1 MYGMNATRTII
12 LLFESSC
19 EYGREFLKGVAQ
31 FAREC
36 RNWHLRLYPL
46 SVADAKNPFD
56 GCDGVIARPAE
67 AATLQWIKASGLPV
81 VDAFCQIPDPDIVG
95 VDSDHDAIAAMAAEH
110 FLNHKFKNFAYC
122 GYRGTRYSDMLAAA
136 FKRTLAIA
144 GYECREYSTVE
155 MPTEA
160 TLLDAREWKPRSPG
174 RLAAWLAKLPPR
186 TALFCANDLRAY
198 HVLNICK
205 EIGRKV
211 PSDIAVLG
219 VDNDTVLCSC
229 ASVPLSSID
238 PNAFGVGY
246 AAAQSLDDLIE
257 QRTKRHK
264 APPVQ
269 YVNPGDLI
277 ARESTETY
285 PLDPP
290 WLEKV
295 LIHVDANMNRPLST
309 RDLLKLTGISH
320 TALQKMF
327 TRRIGMSPGQYI
339 LTVKMREAQRLLTT
353 RKKIRMSEIAER
365 TGFIDQK
372 YFCRTYH
379 AYFGH
384 PPSHTA
390 KKIRKMPQ

>member
-1 MYGMNATRTII
+1 MNATRII
-12 LLFESSC
+12 TLLFESSC

-31 FAREC
+31 FARER

-46 SVADAKNPFD
+46 SVADNKDPFA
-56 GCDGVIARPAE
+56 GCDGIIARPAE
-67 AATLQWIKASGLPV
+67 ATTLQWVKASGLPV

-95 VDSDHDAIAAMAAEH
+95 VDSDHDAIAAMAAEY
-110 FLNHKFKNFAYC
+110 FLNHKFTNFAYC

-136 FKRTLAIA
+136 FTRTLEKA
-144 GYECREYSTVE
+144 GHQCLEYNTIE
-155 MPTEA
+155 KPTEA
-160 TLLDAREWKPRSPG
+160 MFLDAKARKPRNPG

-198 HVLNICK
+198 HVLNLCN

-246 AAAQSLDDLIE
+246 AAAQALDDLIE
-257 QRTKRHK
+257 KRKDHEPQTTNREPHN
-264 APPVQ
+264 APSVQ
-269 YVNPGDLI
+269 YVKPGDLI
-277 ARESTETY
+277 VRESTEAY

-295 LIHVDANMNRPLST
+295 LIHVDANMNRPLSAS
-309 RDLLKLTGISH
+309 DLIKLTGVSH
-320 TALQKMF
+320 TAIQKMF
-327 TRRIGMSPGQYI
+327 TRKIGMSPGHYI
-339 LTVKMREAQRLLTT
+339 LTVKMREAQRLLKT
-353 RKKIRMSEIAER
+353 RKKMRMSEIAER
-365 TGFIDQK
+365 TGFTNQK

-379 AYFGH
+379 GYFGH
-384 PPSHTA
+384 APSRTA
-390 KKIRKMPQ
+390 K

>member
-1 MYGMNATRTII
+1 MNATRTII

-31 FAREC
+31 FARER

-56 GCDGVIARPAE
+56 GCDGIIARHAE
-67 AATLQWIKASGLPV
+67 AATLQRVKASGLPV
-81 VDAFCQIPDPDIVG
+81 VDAFCQIPDAGLVG
-95 VDSDHDAIAAMAAEH
+95 VDSDHDAIATMAAEH
-110 FLNHKFKNFAYC
+110 FLNHRFKNFAYC

-136 FKRTLAIA
+136 FARNLAKA
-144 GYECREYSTVE
+144 GYECQEYNTVE

-160 TLLDAREWKPRSPG
+160 VFLDARERKPRSPG
-174 RLAAWLAKLPPR
+174 RLAAWLSKLPPH
-186 TALFCANDLRAY
+186 TAIFCANDLRAY

-246 AAAQSLDDLIE
+246 AAAQALDDLIE
-257 QRTKRHK
+257 KRTKRHK

-277 ARESTETY
+277 ARESPEAY

-295 LIHVDANMNRPLST
+295 LIHVDANMNRPLSA
-309 RDLLKLTGISH
+309 RDLIKLAGVSH
-320 TALQKMF
+320 TAIQKMF
-327 TRRIGMSPGQYI
+327 TRKIGMTPGQYI
-339 LTVKMREAQRLLTT
+339 LTVKMREAQRLLKT
-353 RKKIRMSEIAER
+353 RKKMRMSEIAER
-365 TGFIDQK
+365 TGFTEQK

-384 PPSHTA
+384 APSRMPSRTA
-390 KKIRKMPQ
+390 K

>member
-1 MYGMNATRTII
+1 MNATRTII

-19 EYGREFLKGVAQ
+19 KYGREFLKGVAQ
-31 FAREC
+31 FARER

-46 SVADAKNPFD
+46 SVADDKNPFA
-56 GCDGVIARPAE
+56 GCDGIIARPAE
-67 AATLQWIKASGLPV
+67 VSTLQWIKASGLPI
-81 VDAFCQIPDPDIVG
+81 VDAFCQIPDSDIVG
-95 VDSDHDAIAAMAAEH
+95 VDSDHDAIATMAAEH

-136 FKRTLAIA
+136 FARTLEKA
-144 GYECREYSTVE
+144 GHKCLEYNTVE
-155 MPTEA
+155 IPTEA
-160 TLLDAREWKPRSPG
+160 MFLDARERKPRSPG
-174 RLAAWLAKLPPR
+174 RLSAWLAKLPPH
-186 TALFCANDLRAY
+186 TAVFCANDLRAY
-198 HVLNICK
+198 HVLNICN

-246 AAAQSLDDLIE
+246 AAAQALDELIE
-257 QRTKRHK
+257 KRAKQFK
-264 APPVQ
+264 APPMQ
-269 YVNPGDLI
+269 YVKPGDLI
-277 ARESTETY
+277 ARESTECY

-290 WLEKV
+290 WLEKA
-295 LIHVDANMNRPLST
+295 LIHVDANMNRPLSAS
-309 RDLLKLTGISH
+309 DLIKLSGVSH

-327 TRRIGMSPGQYI
+327 TRKIGMSPGHYI

-353 RKKIRMSEIAER
+353 RKKMRMSEIAER
-365 TGFIDQK
+365 TGFADQK

-379 AYFGH
+379 GYFGH
-384 PPSHTA
+384 APSRTA
-390 KKIRKMPQ
+390 K